1 MSQLLLDLKPD
12 VPPTFANF
20 VTGRNGE
27 ACRALQA
34 LSVSDGF
41 QSIYLWGPTGSGKTH
56 LLNACVSLQCNRRA
70 IHQLSAGK
78 LASPE
83 SIAPRSMVLIDQV
96 ESLGEAD
103 QTTLF
108 RLFNTARH
116 SALAIVVTANV
127 PPLNLS
133 LREDLRTRLGQA
145 LVFHLQSL
153 SDDEKRTAL
162 LQHSQQRGMRLDESV
177 LNYLMHHGRRD
188 LPALMNVLD
197 QLDQVSLEQKRH
209 PTLPLL
215 RELLQSP
222 LNLTPP

>member
-12 VPPTFANF
+12 APPTFANF

-34 LSVSDGF
+34 LDAHDGF
-41 QSIYLWGPTGSGKTH
+41 QSIYLWGPAGAGKTH
-56 LLNACVSLQCNRRA
+56 LLNACMSMHSARRVVHLYA
-70 IHQLSAGK
+70 SGH
-78 LASPE
+78 LATPE
-83 SIAPRSMVLIDQV
+83 AIAPRSVVLVDQV
-96 ESLGEAD
+96 ESLNDAD
-103 QTTLF
+103 QTLLF
-108 RLFNTARH
+108 RLFNAARH
-116 SALAIVVTANV
+116 SALAMVVTANA
-127 PPLNLS
+127 PPLSLR
-133 LREDLRTRLGQA
+133 LREDLRTRLGQS
-145 LVFHLQSL
+145 LVFQLQAL
-153 SDDEKRTAL
+153 SDEEKRTAL

-188 LPALMNVLD
+188 LPSLMSVLD

-222 LNLTPP
+222 LNLTAP